1 MICCFILLFLAGCA
15 TVLTGFNQNVDINS
29 NPVKARVTVN
39 DQYKGETPL
48 TVRLRRNKNNVV
60 RIELDGYEPYEI
72 VTKKG
77 FNAVSLGNIMIGG
90 AVGMLVD
97 LATGG
102 IFTVN
107 PDLIY
112 AKMKSTTGEEQTIG
126 LGVVDEIP
134 EEVRP
139 SLTKVGQLTI
149 EERIE
154 RLEGKMGR

>member
-102 IFTVN
+102 ILR
-107 PDLIY
+107 LI
-112 AKMKSTTGEEQTIG
+112 QI
-126 LGVVDEIP
+126 
-134 EEVRP
+134 
-139 SLTKVGQLTI
+139 
-149 EERIE
+149 
-154 RLEGKMGR
+154 